1 MYPETDIP
9 TVKVTNEE
17 LTNARSNIPKSW
29 QESIKELEEKY
40 EINRQLAE
48 QIFDSKYFEVFEKV
62 CSQKQNSPNFV
73 VSILCSTVTN
83 LERKGLD
90 SSLLDDKQIMEIFG
104 LLEQGKI
111 NKESIEIIFE
121 QIMSRKAN
129 NALQALEKASITQLT
144 DNELDKILDEIIQK
158 NRNKIKDEQLRA
170 LSSLMGIAM
179 KQVRGKAS
187 GKIINQKLKD
197 KIQTILDKQ

>member
-1 MYPETDIP
+1 
-9 TVKVTNEE
+9 
-17 LTNARSNIPKSW
+17 
-29 QESIKELEEKY
+29 
-40 EINRQLAE
+40 
-48 QIFDSKYFEVFEKV
+48 
-62 CSQKQNSPNFV
+62 
-73 VSILCSTVTN
+73 

-90 SSLLDDKQIMEIFG
+90 SSLLDDEQIMEIFG

>member
-1 MYPETDIP
+1 
-9 TVKVTNEE
+9 
-17 LTNARSNIPKSW
+17 
-29 QESIKELEEKY
+29 
-40 EINRQLAE
+40 
-48 QIFDSKYFEVFEKV
+48 
-62 CSQKQNSPNFV
+62 
-73 VSILCSTVTN
+73 
-83 LERKGLD
+83 
-90 SSLLDDKQIMEIFG
+90 MEIFG